1 MSGIVGV
8 VFFDGRTVAPPLLT
22 AMLAPLR
29 RRGPDRLHG
38 WQQGSAAFGHAL
50 LATTPEAGA
59 EVQPR
64 YFPASDCVVVCDAR
78 LDNRP
83 ELIKALAL
91 RDDADAVPGDAQLL
105 HAAWHKWGTA
115 CTEHLLGDYAFA
127 IWDRRRNTILCARDP
142 MGVRPLY
149 IHFAAGRLFAFASQ
163 PDALLRI
170 RDIPAGLDQGRI
182 LDALVPPLEGIDK
195 TCTFFR
201 HIQRLPPAHHAKV
214 HDDRL
219 VIEQYWQPL
228 GAAPLASHA
237 PADAWLEGLRE
248 RLTVAVRRRLRS
260 HIRVGAMLSG
270 GLDSSSV
277 VAIAARELDAA
288 RKPNLPTFS
297 AVSAEPECPETRAVW
312 EMLSTIPNLDPS
324 LIDFAAAPELMTAIA
339 GDWPNLGEP
348 FDGGMTLV
356 ACQYRTAVARGVRV
370 VLDGIDADN
379 LLSEGNYMTQL
390 VRRGRVCAA
399 WRLAVGQSS
408 FFKGPWTPWQFL
420 YPALRS
426 AAAPRALSALLL
438 PWRQRRAA
446 RAAIAASWVREGF
459 ARPVDLADR
468 LARLYQHAQAGQAQS
483 ENAGSNMGSPYTTV
497 GVERYGR
504 VAAASGV
511 EPRHPFLDRELIEFC
526 AWLPYP
532 LRVAGGWPKWALR
545 VAMAPDLPP
554 SVAWRRGKE
563 HLGWRFN
570 LALVPY
576 LNQVLGAEV
585 LQNRSALDP
594 FVRTSELPPWP
605 VSYSSPPCAATAWEP
620 CLELAALQLWLQRNN
635 RQCAA

>member
-1 MSGIVGV
+1 
-8 VFFDGRTVAPPLLT
+8 
-22 AMLAPLR
+22 
-29 RRGPDRLHG
+29 
-38 WQQGSAAFGHAL
+38 
-50 LATTPEAGA
+50 
-59 EVQPR
+59 
-64 YFPASDCVVVCDAR
+64 
-78 LDNRP
+78 
-83 ELIKALAL
+83 
-91 RDDADAVPGDAQLL
+91 
-105 HAAWHKWGTA
+105 
-115 CTEHLLGDYAFA
+115 
-127 IWDRRRNTILCARDP
+127 

-163 PDALLRI
+163 PDALLSI
-170 RDIPAGLDQGRI
+170 RDIPAELDQGRI
-182 LDALVPPLEGIDK
+182 LDALVPSLEGFDK
-195 TCTFFR
+195 TSTFFR
-201 HIQRLPPAHHAKV
+201 HIQRLPPAHHATV
-214 HDDRL
+214 HDGRL
-219 VIEQYWQPL
+219 RIGQYWQPL
-228 GAAPLASHA
+228 GTAPLASHA

-260 HIRVGAMLSG
+260 HVRVGAMLSG
-270 GLDSSSV
+270 GLDSSAV
-277 VAIAARELDAA
+277 VAIAAREMNAA
-288 RKPNLPTFS
+288 RQPHLATFS

-324 LIDFAAAPELMTAIA
+324 LIDFAASPELMTAIA

-379 LLSEGNYMTQL
+379 LLTAGDHMAQL
-390 VRRGRVCAA
+390 VRQGNLLTA
-399 WRLAVGQSS
+399 WRLAVGQAS
-408 FFKGPWTPWQFL
+408 FFKGEWTAWQFL

-426 AAAPRALSALLL
+426 AAAPRALRALWR

-446 RAAIAASWVREGF
+446 RAAIAASWIREGF

-468 LARLYQHAQAGQAQS
+468 LARLHQHLQGGQTQS
-483 ENAGSNMGSPYTTV
+483 ENAGSNMGSPYTTI

-526 AWLPYP
+526 AWLPNP

-545 VAMAPDLPP
+545 AAMAPYLPP
-554 SVAWRRGKE
+554 TVAWRRGKE

-576 LNQVLGAEV
+576 LNQVIGAEV
-585 LQNRSALDP
+585 MQDRSALDP
-594 FVRTSELPPWP
+594 FVQTSELPPWP
-605 VSYSSPPCAATAWEP
+605 LSTSDPPPAASAWEP